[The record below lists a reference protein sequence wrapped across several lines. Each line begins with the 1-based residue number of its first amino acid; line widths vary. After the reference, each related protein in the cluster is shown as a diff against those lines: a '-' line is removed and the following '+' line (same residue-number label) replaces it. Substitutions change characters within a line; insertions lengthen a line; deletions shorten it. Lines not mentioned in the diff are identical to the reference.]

1 MCAKKDLFF
10 GWVCVF
16 GLAHVCATPTPR
28 PGHVLLRGPGA
39 DTDKQEKIWFHVDG
53 KAGAGVYSP
62 ETTQRLMKVDQLSTG
77 GECEWIA
84 FHHQASHSWQ
94 IFLRPFFLVGPVF
107 HYRVDVWFFSENKL
121 FDGGCHAFRAWFS
134 DQGCFV
140 TTPSNGLGSWP
151 RIGFLSDHN
160 LHHLGSWLPLPL
172 SFLSCLPLMYSPS
185 SPQRKLASTNFPGRG
200 W

>member
-1 MCAKKDLFF
+1 M
-10 GWVCVF
+10 GVCVWMR
-16 GLAHVCATPTPR
+16 ARVCNPPR

-94 IFLRPFFLVGPVF
+94 RFLRLLFFG
-107 HYRVDVWFFSENKL
+107 RSSFSL
-121 FDGGCHAFRAWFS
+121 
-134 DQGCFV
+134 
-140 TTPSNGLGSWP
+140 
-151 RIGFLSDHN
+151 
-160 LHHLGSWLPLPL
+160 
-172 SFLSCLPLMYSPS
+172 
-185 SPQRKLASTNFPGRG
+185 
-200 W
+200 